1 MAFIE
6 LMIKLNKN
14 LEYKQMGKQTCNQ
27 TKKILGIILLV
38 LFVATVT
45 APAIIADNPH
55 QSNSGLQL
63 FSTEQAAKSHCP
75 TDTVVWLN
83 LPTGIYHY
91 KGQHWYGNTKSGAY
105 VCQKEANKAGD
116 RATRGM

>member
-1 MAFIE
+1 MKKPTF
-6 LMIKLNKN
+6 
-14 LEYKQMGKQTCNQ
+14 NQ
-27 TKKILGIILLV
+27 TKQILAILLIV

-45 APAIIADNPH
+45 SPAIIADKPH
-55 QSNSGLQL
+55 QSSSGLQT
-63 FSTEQAAKSHCP
+63 FSTEQAAKQHCP

-83 LPTGIYHY
+83 LRSGIYHY

-105 VCQKEANKAGD
+105 VCQKEADQAGD

>member
-1 MAFIE
+1 
-6 LMIKLNKN
+6 
-14 LEYKQMGKQTCNQ
+14 MGKQTCNQ
-27 TKKILGIILLV
+27 TKKILGILLVV

-45 APAIIADNPH
+45 APAISADKPH
-55 QSNSGLQL
+55 HSSSGLQS
-63 FSTEQAAKSHCP
+63 FSTEQSAKQHCP

-105 VCQKEANKAGD
+105 VCQKEADKAGD

>member
-1 MAFIE
+1 LLIV
-6 LMIKLNKN
+6 KN
-14 LEYKQMGKQTCNQ
+14 TTCHCF
-27 TKKILGIILLV
+27 
-38 LFVATVT
+38 FVATATV
-45 APAIIADNPH
+45 PAISADAPH
-55 QSNSGLQL
+55 HSNAGLQQ

-83 LPTGIYHY
+83 LKSGIYHY

-105 VCQKEANKAGD
+105 VCQKEADQAGD

>member
-1 MAFIE
+1 
-6 LMIKLNKN
+6 
-14 LEYKQMGKQTCNQ
+14 MGKLTFNQ
-27 TKKILGIILLV
+27 TKKILSILLV
-38 LFVATVT
+38 ILFVATVT
-45 APAIIADNPH
+45 APAISADKPH
-55 QSNSGLQL
+55 SSSSGLQT
-63 FSTEQAAKSHCP
+63 FSTEQSAKSHCP

-105 VCQKEANKAGD
+105 VCQKEADKAGD